1 MTQAGIGAVFDRAAA
16 EYAEVSPVLW
26 DRIGEATVTAARIQ
40 PGERVLDVCCGAG
53 ASAVPAAKAAGP
65 QGHVDAID
73 LAPGLLAHARRRA
86 ALEGLENAHF
96 VQADATTWEPPE
108 GRPYDVAQ
116 CVHGVFFLP
125 DMDASVSR
133 LARLLR
139 PGGRLVITTWAEGAM
154 EGFGRLFAEAVEHV
168 RGTPVAPPSSRQAVS
183 RIGTEPELTAWLTA
197 RGLTEITVTRSP
209 LIIPLDPPLAW
220 RVVLGS
226 GFRGMLTGLDEPT
239 VERVRT
245 TLGRLLDERK
255 MDELDVTS
263 LIGTGTHLNSR

>member
-53 ASAVPAAKAAGP
+53 ASAVPAAKATGP

-73 LAPGLLAHARRRA
+73 LAPGLLTHARRRA

-108 GRPYDVAQ
+108 GRPYDVVQ

-125 DMDASVSR
+125 GMDASVSR

-154 EGFGRLFAEAVEHV
+154 EGFGRVLADAVEHV
-168 RGTPVAPPSSRQAVS
+168 RGTPPGSPSSRQAAS
-183 RIGTEPELTAWLTA
+183 RIDTEPELTTWLTA
-197 RGLTEITVTRSP
+197 RGLTKVTVTRSP
-209 LIIPLDPPLAW
+209 LHIPLDPPLAW
-220 RVVLGS
+220 RFVLGS
-226 GFRGMLTGLDEPT
+226 GFRGMLAGLEESA

-245 TLGRLLDERK
+245 TLWRLLDERK
-255 MDELDVTS
+255 LSELDATS
-263 LIGTGTHLNSR
+263 LIGTGTRHDPR